1 MRWFYLLALH
11 RRSSNRNLGKG
22 LAQQAGDLF
31 SKILQALMKAIR
43 YAVENFEGFSRPQ
56 KSGNS

>member
-1 MRWFYLLALH
+1 MALH

-31 SKILQALMKAIR
+31 SKILQALSRAIR